1 MRTLK
6 TADEPQHNTCHASKC
21 RRIACGLYTSTL
33 LQQNN
38 HLAQVAVC
46 AGLGSVAGYG
56 YLQLLMRDVDTFRQD
71 DPIAEAFLMAEDSR
85 LEFAALRYEKRPVA
99 FATGQQHAFEPQM
112 ACCKPQAHPVAC
124 FQCVTWHLHI
134 SCSLTKCLLT
144 HQYLHI
150 RSARKLVAAMRAA
163 LRPRLLV
170 LVGLAAAAAAYN
182 SAAPEP
188 LNGVQT
194 AALFTG
200 FLTYKAGQL
209 VRNVYV

>member
-1 MRTLK
+1 M
-6 TADEPQHNTCHASKC
+6 H
-21 RRIACGLYTSTL
+21 
-33 LQQNN
+33 
-38 HLAQVAVC
+38 
-46 AGLGSVAGYG
+46 
-56 YLQLLMRDVDTFRQD
+56 
-71 DPIAEAFLMAEDSR
+71 
-85 LEFAALRYEKRPVA
+85 
-99 FATGQQHAFEPQM
+99 
-112 ACCKPQAHPVAC
+112 
-124 FQCVTWHLHI
+124 QC
-134 SCSLTKCLLT
+134 
-144 HQYLHI
+144 LHI

>member
-1 MRTLK
+1 
-6 TADEPQHNTCHASKC
+6 
-21 RRIACGLYTSTL
+21 
-33 LQQNN
+33 
-38 HLAQVAVC
+38 VAVC

-85 LEFAALRYEKRPVA
+85 LEFAALRYTKRLIA
-99 FATGQQHAFEPQM
+99 YAISQQHAS
-112 ACCKPQAHPVAC
+112 KPHNDMLQTPSTSTVLHSMRRKASA
-124 FQCVTWHLHI
+124 HLHI
-134 SCSLTKCLLT
+134 SHNVTECMLMHQCLHT
-144 HQYLHI
+144 

-209 VRNVYV
+209 VRNIHI